1 MKLWQTAIA
10 VTVAG
15 GVAYVGYT
23 LVKRAS
29 LEGNPINE
37 GNALKP
43 ADRPVKPIEN
53 MEGVIP
59 PALADKPSNWRAPR
73 SYQSLSLDVPASRF
87 AMRDAEPP
95 SFSWLQRSTDLP
107 LATVD
112 VRTPAQRV
120 AQLFRESNT
129 PAEYDIFGNRT
140 R

>member
-1 MKLWQTAIA
+1 MKLWQAAIA

-15 GVAYVGYT
+15 GVAYVGYS

-29 LEGNPINE
+29 LEGKPINE
-37 GNALKP
+37 NNALNP
-43 ADRPVKPIEN
+43 DDRPVKPIEN
-53 MEGVIP
+53 REGVIP
-59 PALADKPSNWRAPR
+59 SMPVDKPSNWRAPR
-73 SYQSLSLDVPASRF
+73 SFGSLSIDVPVNRF

-95 SFSWLQRSTDLP
+95 SFIP

-120 AQLFRESNT
+120 AQMFRDSST

>member
-1 MKLWQTAIA
+1 MKLWQAAIA

-37 GNALKP
+37 SNALNP
-43 ADRPVKPIEN
+43 SDRPVKPIEN
-53 MEGVIP
+53 REGVILPELVDKP
-59 PALADKPSNWRAPR
+59 PVLADKPSNWRAPR
-73 SYQSLSLDVPASRF
+73 SFGTLSIDVPVNRF

-95 SFSWLQRSTDLP
+95 SFIP

-120 AQLFRESNT
+120 AQLFRESST

>member
-1 MKLWQTAIA
+1 MKLWQTALA

-15 GVAYVGYT
+15 GVAYVGYS

-29 LEGNPINE
+29 LEGKPINE
-37 GNALKP
+37 ASALNP
-43 ADRPVKPIEN
+43 
-53 MEGVIP
+53 
-59 PALADKPSNWRAPR
+59 ADKPVNVKVEPIPAPLVDKPVNWRAPR
-73 SYQSLSLDVPASRF
+73 VFQSVSLDVPVSRF
-87 AMRDAEPP
+87 AMRDAEPL
-95 SFSWLQRSTDLP
+95 SFMP
-107 LATVD
+107 IATVD